1 MESDSINNFKR
12 SIVFEEEEEE
22 EEEEDVEDVED
33 EAKLGVVVVA
43 AVVKYRARANWRAVE
58 VQVRNMFG

>member
-12 SIVFEEEEEE
+12 SIVFGEEE
-22 EEEEDVEDVED
+22 EDVED
-33 EAKLGVVVVA
+33 EAKLGVVVAA